1 MLNLRNLSIKTKLT
15 GGFGII
21 LALMVIMGVFAVIEG
36 SITAKM
42 DNQALFFNEKVIDHY
57 KWAEKVRDALI
68 NKNNEESIVADP
80 HKCSFGQWYY
90 AFMSSSE
97 LNNVSPQLRE
107 VLDSIESSHKDM
119 HETVSDIRAAKTLD
133 EKAAI
138 YKDKTEGFFVETIH
152 KLEEIHEI
160 YHETAMTKQKEMRV
174 ILSVIVLGGVL
185 GTAFLA
191 LYLIKWTFR
200 GIVKPVQSLTKTIR
214 QVAEGDFTVSSAVDS
229 SDEVGQMSQS
239 VNTMIEKIS
248 AALRKVKE
256 TSQQLFEATKEISSS
271 SKNISDGAQ
280 QQTASFEE
288 FASSVQSN
296 ANEATS
302 ANETAQQTAKKAE
315 TTGQDMTET
324 IDAMNAIEKSSK
336 QITDVVALIADIAE
350 QTNLL
355 ALNAAI
361 EAAHAGEHGKGFAV
375 VADEVRKLAERST
388 ALSAEIEDLINESTN
403 QVTAGVKLSQRAGEN
418 IKSIVTNIGDVA
430 KQIQSISSTTHEQAA
445 SMEEN
450 TSITESNA
458 AASEE
463 LAAAAEQLE
472 NQAVVL
478 KDVVGK
484 FRV

>member
-68 NKNNEESIVADP
+68 NKNNEESIVADR

-119 HETVSDIRAAKTLD
+119 HESVGDIRAAKTLD

-138 YKDKTEGFFVETIH
+138 YKDKTEGFFGETIH

-160 YHETAMTKQKEMRV
+160 YHETAIAKQKEMKV
-174 ILSVIVLGGVL
+174 ILSILILGGIL
-185 GTAFLA
+185 GTVFLA
-191 LYLIKWTFR
+191 MYLIR
-200 GIVKPVQSLTKTIR
+200 GIVKPVQSLTKTIQ